1 MDNFMDK
8 LAERYNAQDM
18 IKANSQA
25 EKAEMNNLEEQVEAY
40 EAVLQE
46 MRKLNYRN
54 TELTEKMVALVDES
68 MQKVKTLQIEAAGGG
83 MDTEAISREM
93 SDAVSKAV
101 GTAVS
106 NMDESMMQS
115 LSDSLKRAIE
125 QPAEELK
132 QSSAAVQTSAD
143 SVISATDE
151 VKSGVEDVQSAVNEL
166 KNDMAEVRKSIDGT
180 KEDIEYIRL
189 SVEEAADKAP
199 VSGGLSDEE
208 KAELKNEIASVKAA
222 IVGFDTGASSNEEI
236 KTELASI
243 KEAVEALNT
252 GDASGEEIKA
262 ELASVKAAIEAL
274 NTGDAA
280 SEEIKAELASV
291 KAAVEALNTGDASDE
306 EVKNGIAAVKTTVA
320 EIKTAVDEV
329 AGRTSDKS
337 FAEELKNALTEA
349 YGAIEGANN
358 NISSTRGAVEE
369 AKLGIADTK
378 AAVEAGKNSLED
390 VRARVEET
398 RTGIDGIQGAAD
410 EIRVGLTS
418 IESRLNELGEAN
430 NTDVRDSIEQINTI
444 TAELKAAML
453 DIYDSLNDAK
463 KTITEVRSQQNA
475 LVQGQ
480 EDRTKEEKRDLRVRV
495 TDIGIVAG
503 RLETAIEEVKIAAEK
518 LNTEDEKE
526 EEGIDEVLEE
536 RFKQNEDFMHKESVK
551 VYRNVQAIL
560 NEKSE
565 KQNDSN
571 DLNRKTIEQ
580 KVSRVH
586 GVAVFSLIVGIIN
599 LAVIILRIFGII

>member
-1 MDNFMDK
+1 M
-8 LAERYNAQDM
+8 
-18 IKANSQA
+18 
-25 EKAEMNNLEEQVEAY
+25 
-40 EAVLQE
+40 
-46 MRKLNYRN
+46 
-54 TELTEKMVALVDES
+54 
-68 MQKVKTLQIEAAGGG
+68 
-83 MDTEAISREM
+83 
-93 SDAVSKAV
+93 
-101 GTAVS
+101 
-106 NMDESMMQS
+106 
-115 LSDSLKRAIE
+115 
-125 QPAEELK
+125 
-132 QSSAAVQTSAD
+132 
-143 SVISATDE
+143 
-151 VKSGVEDVQSAVNEL
+151 
-166 KNDMAEVRKSIDGT
+166 
-180 KEDIEYIRL
+180 
-189 SVEEAADKAP
+189 
-199 VSGGLSDEE
+199 
-208 KAELKNEIASVKAA
+208 
-222 IVGFDTGASSNEEI
+222 
-236 KTELASI
+236 
-243 KEAVEALNT
+243 
-252 GDASGEEIKA
+252 
-262 ELASVKAAIEAL
+262 
-274 NTGDAA
+274 
-280 SEEIKAELASV
+280 
-291 KAAVEALNTGDASDE
+291 
-306 EVKNGIAAVKTTVA
+306 
-320 EIKTAVDEV
+320 

-398 RTGIDGIQGAAD
+398 KTGIDGIQGAAD

>member
-236 KTELASI
+236 KAELASI
-243 KEAVEALNT
+243 KGAVEALNKE
-252 GDASGEEIKA
+252 DASGEEIKA
-262 ELASVKAAIEAL
+262 ELAS
-274 NTGDAA
+274 
-280 SEEIKAELASV
+280 IKG
-291 KAAVEALNTGDASDE
+291 AVEALNTDDASDE